1 MICSNKRTA
10 GAQIVSLAVL
20 KALLIYQLQDSHI
33 FGLALLHFCHQI
45 ILLKLLSPLPKN
57 SSSGTLLHFNTSSL
71 TLDVISFPVG
81 GTLSPHTRTHTHTT
95 VSVFGN
101 QQSSGL
107 RGTTLKRTVR
117 FQSFLG
123 NLALPFLFGRQRWWT
138 EGVNYN
144 W

>member
-81 GTLSPHTRTHTHTT
+81 GTLSPHTHTHTHHSQR
-95 VSVFGN
+95 VSKPAVEWSQGN
-101 QQSSGL
+101 HPKTNRSVPVLS
-107 RGTTLKRTVR
+107 R
-117 FQSFLG
+117 
-123 NLALPFLFGRQRWWT
+123 
-138 EGVNYN
+138 
-144 W
+144 